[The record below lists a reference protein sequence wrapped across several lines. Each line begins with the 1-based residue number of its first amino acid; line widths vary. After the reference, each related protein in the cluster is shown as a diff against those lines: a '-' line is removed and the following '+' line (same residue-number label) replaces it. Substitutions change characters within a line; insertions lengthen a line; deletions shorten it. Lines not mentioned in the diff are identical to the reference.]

1 MMKGIDVCYIKLF
14 LRTDLEKNN
23 GSLLRDGNFEVYG
36 QKDGVCFHE
45 CRLRVAE
52 CLQQNG
58 GSESGR
64 SDEDV
69 SVVAV

>member
-1 MMKGIDVCYIKLF
+1 MSFV
-14 LRTDLEKNN
+14 RN
-23 GSLLRDGNFEVYG
+23 RNFEVYG